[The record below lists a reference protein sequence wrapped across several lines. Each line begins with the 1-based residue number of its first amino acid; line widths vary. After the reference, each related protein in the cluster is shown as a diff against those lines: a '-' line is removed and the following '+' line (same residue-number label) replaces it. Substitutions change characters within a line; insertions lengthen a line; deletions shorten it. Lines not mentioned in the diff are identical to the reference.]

1 MLLPYD
7 AFMAVIFVHE
17 HGFARGLKP
26 SHQNALDQ
34 RQQAVQHLL
43 IFKVSKIACQENS
56 TMLPLIGDTT
66 SASCGGPT
74 RVRAHTSL
82 GLPGGRLHTLR
93 KTRHKE
99 QSDIRTWA
107 PSARTLRGRCF

>member
-1 MLLPYD
+1 MGDTIVGLELRENCAMFQLTFSKLRATLCSQVCCSAVLLPYD

-43 IFKVSKIACQENS
+43 IFKVSQIACQENG
-56 TMLPLIGDTT
+56 TMLPLDVGD
-66 SASCGGPT
+66 P
-74 RVRAHTSL
+74 RM
-82 GLPGGRLHTLR
+82 
-93 KTRHKE
+93 
-99 QSDIRTWA
+99 Q
-107 PSARTLRGRCF
+107 